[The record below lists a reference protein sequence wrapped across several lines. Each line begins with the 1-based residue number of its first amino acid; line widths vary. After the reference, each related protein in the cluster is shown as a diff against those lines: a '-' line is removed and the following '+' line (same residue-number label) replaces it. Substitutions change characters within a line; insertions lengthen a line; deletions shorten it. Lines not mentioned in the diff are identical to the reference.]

1 MAMDKVIE
9 HICAEVGVSRVMRV
23 KMEEYG
29 ICTVD
34 DLMKINDRIERRE
47 LSGIWYPVLEMLQLV
62 VKWRKSNEQADILRD
77 FNGEVLDKLMKIDKY
92 IKLALGRPH
101 DEEIVRY
108 YEDVEGDNDLLKILL
123 SKCKEEIMVPELLT
137 ICGKFH
143 YDSFLEKAISHFHA
157 LVGEPDALERE
168 KLFIVAGRT
177 QAGKT
182 SVKGVVQSMAG
193 LLKIPVIILTK
204 GVAESID
211 LHAKLVALSAG
222 TLVKEKHIVVA
233 SSKMDGTGY
242 KLKDERISEALEGDH
257 GGTLVIADTAQ
268 QILKKACLGKNITV
282 ATTFHSPWEKLMTY
296 LISAIE
302 NYRANIPGGK
312 FILIVD
318 EADDMF
324 RTIDK
329 HQVFEKA
336 LQNLLNLKP
345 SMASTQSLIV
355 VYFYQTMLTFFF

>member
-1 MAMDKVIE
+1 
-9 HICAEVGVSRVMRV
+9 
-23 KMEEYG
+23 
-29 ICTVD
+29 
-34 DLMKINDRIERRE
+34 
-47 LSGIWYPVLEMLQLV
+47 
-62 VKWRKSNEQADILRD
+62 
-77 FNGEVLDKLMKIDKY
+77 
-92 IKLALGRPH
+92 
-101 DEEIVRY
+101 
-108 YEDVEGDNDLLKILL
+108 
-123 SKCKEEIMVPELLT
+123 MVPELLT

-355 VYFYQTMLTFFF
+355 VYFYQTMLTFF